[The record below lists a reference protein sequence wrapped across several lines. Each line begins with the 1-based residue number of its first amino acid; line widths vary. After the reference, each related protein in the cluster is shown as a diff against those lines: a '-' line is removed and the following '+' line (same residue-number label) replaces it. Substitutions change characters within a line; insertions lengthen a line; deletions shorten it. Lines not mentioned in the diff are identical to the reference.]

1 MIRDKRG
8 FTLIELLAVIT
19 IMGILMMLAIPIVFR
34 VVENSRRDIFVDS
47 AKSYANVVWNLW
59 TADELTCDGVSS
71 FAVVDGDYY
80 VLINT
85 DSNASGYLPKLLE
98 SGGKSPWGNQNVNG
112 YVRINVSTKP
122 AEDRDG
128 DRVFEIEPKR
138 VFKYYVALSD
148 GLHGVVDDGNTVA
161 GNLSKNDVI
170 LKLSEADL
178 KKIELT
184 TDDGELDCA
193 YDENGDYSCTA
204 VTPIKDITGICVD
217 DGQAVNLSGRVERLG
232 ENFSSDDWGTIVT
245 ALKSGNHPYQVG
257 DKKTVDM
264 GSFGTHSIR
273 VSNLSTPS
281 ECNNP
286 EFSQT
291 ACGVV
296 LEFVDI
302 ISEHKMHETC
312 TNVGGWSASSM
323 RTYVN
328 NDIYNALPTELRSG
342 IIDTRVISGHGSTP
356 GETNFTTND
365 KLYLLAAKELWEEGS
380 ASDSANDNTR
390 QLDYYKV
397 NGVTTSNSSLAVK
410 MKDGSR
416 FSWWLRSTDTSST
429 LVYTF
434 VIYNG
439 GKRAFSFSNG
449 SSGVSPAF
457 RLA

>member
-1 MIRDKRG
+1 MIRNKRG

-19 IMGILMMLAIPIVFR
+19 IIGILMMLAIPVVSR

-47 AKSYANVVWNLW
+47 AKAYANVVRNLW

-71 FAVVDGDYY
+71 SAVVDGDYY

-85 DSNASGYLPKLLE
+85 DTNASGYLPKLLE

-128 DRVFEIEPKR
+128 DGVFEIEPKR

-232 ENFSSDDWGTIVT
+232 ENFSLDDWGTIVT

-257 DKKTVDM
+257 DTKTINM
-264 GSFGTHSIR
+264 GSLGNHKIR
-273 VSNLSTPS
+273 IANLSTPS

-286 EFSQT
+286 GFSQT

-296 LEFVDI
+296 LEFADNIEKREMHFETVGTGW
-302 ISEHKMHETC
+302 EHMDLR
-312 TNVGGWSASSM
+312 A
-323 RTYVN
+323 YIN
-328 NDIYNALPTELRSG
+328 NDIYNILPEALRNG
-342 IIDTRVISGHGSTP
+342 IIDTYVLSGYKEST
-356 GETNFTTND
+356 GEKQETID
-365 KLYLLAAKELWEEGS
+365 KLYLFSTAEIWQGGMSTDTTK
-380 ASDSANDNTR
+380 NFTR
-390 QLDYYKV
+390 QLDYYRDI
-397 NGVTTSNSSLAVK
+397 GVTTEATDLVIKKSSGTNK
-410 MKDGSR
+410 N
-416 FSWWLRSTDTSST
+416 WWLR
-429 LVYTF
+429 VQYNYGNGFFYNVRYTGEY
-434 VIYNG
+434 VIDYA
-439 GKRAFSFSNG
+439 RSIA
-449 SSGVSPAF
+449 GVSPAF

>member
-1 MIRDKRG
+1 MIRNKRG

-19 IMGILMMLAIPIVFR
+19 IMGILMMLAIPVVSR

-47 AKSYANVVWNLW
+47 AKAYANVVRNLW

-71 FAVVDGDYY
+71 SAVVDGDYY

-85 DSNASGYLPKLLE
+85 DTNASGYLPKLLE
-98 SGGKSPWGNQNVNG
+98 TGGRSPWGNQNVNG

-128 DRVFEIEPKR
+128 DGVFEIEPKR

-170 LKLSEADL
+170 LQLSEADL

-257 DKKTVDM
+257 DTKTINM
-264 GSFGTHSIR
+264 GSLGNHKIR
-273 VSNLSTPS
+273 IANLSTPS

-286 EFSQT
+286 GFSQT

-296 LEFVDI
+296 LEFADNIEKREMHFETVGTGW
-302 ISEHKMHETC
+302 EHMDLR
-312 TNVGGWSASSM
+312 A
-323 RTYVN
+323 YIN
-328 NDIYNALPTELRSG
+328 NDIYNILPEALRNG
-342 IIDTRVISGHGSTP
+342 IIDTYVLSGYKEST
-356 GETNFTTND
+356 GEKQETID
-365 KLYLLAAKELWEEGS
+365 KLYLFSTAEIWQGGMSTDTTK
-380 ASDSANDNTR
+380 NFTR
-390 QLDYYKV
+390 QLDYYRDI
-397 NGVTTSNSSLAVK
+397 GVTTEATDLVIKKSSGTNK
-410 MKDGSR
+410 N
-416 FSWWLRSTDTSST
+416 WWLR
-429 LVYTF
+429 VQYNYGNGFFYNVRYTGEY
-434 VIYNG
+434 VIDYA
-439 GKRAFSFSNG
+439 RSIA
-449 SSGVSPAF
+449 GVSPAF

>member
-1 MIRDKRG
+1 MIRNKRG

-19 IMGILMMLAIPIVFR
+19 IIGILMFLAIPVVSR

-47 AKSYANVVWNLW
+47 AKAYANVVRNLW

-71 FAVVDGDYY
+71 SAVVDGDYY

-85 DSNASGYLPKLLE
+85 DTNASGYLPKLLE

-128 DRVFEIEPKR
+128 DGVFEIEPKR

-178 KKIELT
+178 KKTELT

-257 DKKTVDM
+257 DTKTVDM
-264 GSFGTHSIR
+264 GSFGIHTIR

-296 LEFVDI
+296 LEFEDI
-302 ISEHKMHETC
+302 ITNQKMNIGYS
-312 TNVGGWSASSM
+312 NVGGWPNSLM
-323 RTYVN
+323 RGYLN
-328 NDIYNALPTELRSG
+328 SDIYNALPSELRNG
-342 IIDTRVISGHGSTP
+342 IINTRVVSGHGPTP
-356 GETNFTTND
+356 GETDFVTTD
-365 KLYLLAAKELWEEGS
+365 KMYLLSTAEVWTGGQPSDTAKHL
-380 ASDSANDNTR
+380 TR
-390 QLDYYKV
+390 QLDYYAN
-397 NGVTTSNSSLAVK
+397 NGITLSNATGAIK
-410 MKDGSR
+410 KYGDYGQW
-416 FSWWLRSTDTSST
+416 WWLRSADSSA
-429 LVYTF
+429 VYF
-434 VIYNG
+434 FHIVIING
-439 GKRAFSFSNG
+439 ICHEWDAYDLY
-449 SSGVSPAF
+449 GVSPAF

>member
-19 IMGILMMLAIPIVFR
+19 IMGILMMLAIPIVSR

-47 AKSYANVVWNLW
+47 AKSYANVVRNLW

-71 FAVVDGDYY
+71 SAVVDGDYY

-128 DRVFEIEPKR
+128 DGVFEIEPKR

-170 LKLSEADL
+170 LQLSEADL
-178 KKIELT
+178 KKVELT

-232 ENFSSDDWGTIVT
+232 ENFSSDDWGTIVN
-245 ALKSGNHPYQVG
+245 ALKSKNHPYQIG
-257 DKKTVDM
+257 DTKTINM
-264 GSFGTHSIR
+264 GSFGNHKIR
-273 VSNLSTPS
+273 IANLSTPS

-286 EFSQT
+286 GFSQT

-296 LEFVDI
+296 LEFGDI
-302 ISEHKMHETC
+302 VTQHPMNDTD
-312 TNVGGWSASSM
+312 TNLGGWPASKM
-323 RTYVN
+323 RTFLN
-328 NDIYNALPTELRSG
+328 NDIYNALPSELRNG
-342 IIDTRVISGHGSTP
+342 IINTVSISGYGKNDSS
-356 GETNFTTND
+356 NFIVMDD
-365 KLYLLAAKELWEEGS
+365 KVYLLSAKEVWGANFGLDFSSS
-380 ASDSANDNTR
+380 ATR
-390 QLDYYKV
+390 QLDYYQIK
-397 NGVTTSNSSLAVK
+397 GVTSSNR
-410 MKDGSR
+410 DGAIKNR
-416 FSWWLRSTDTSST
+416 EIWWLRSAHSNMEGSFYSSAEDGD
-429 LVYTF
+429 YGYYF
-434 VIYNG
+434 
-439 GKRAFSFSNG
+439 RAGANF
-449 SSGVSPAF
+449 GVSPAF
-457 RLA
+457 RVA